1 MSGDDQA
8 QLLYLSLLGLFLVL
22 GLFSTFRSRFIAS
35 MQQAAIW
42 GLIFCGLI
50 IVYSFR
56 DVIEQELYPGTA
68 VIVNGD
74 EIELSRA
81 RDGHFYAILEI
92 NGNDVEFIVDTGAT
106 SVVLTQDDAERI
118 GFDPEALRY
127 LGRANTANGTVRTAT
142 VRLDQVRFGGTVVN
156 DLKAAVN
163 EGPMF
168 SSLLGMSYLSR
179 FSRIEIEGEKLRL
192 VW

>member
-1 MSGDDQA
+1 MGGEDQA
-8 QLLYLSLLGLFLVL
+8 NLMYLALLGLFLVL
-22 GLFSTFRSRFIAS
+22 GMFSTFRSRFVAS

-56 DVIEQELYPGTA
+56 DVIERELYPGTA
-68 VIVNGD
+68 ILVNGD
-74 EIELSRA
+74 QIELARA

-92 NGNDVEFIVDTGAT
+92 NGNDVEFIVDTGA
-106 SVVLTQDDAERI
+106 SNVVLTREDARRI
-118 GFDPEALRY
+118 GFDPDDLNY
-127 LGRANTANGTVRTAT
+127 LGRANTANGVVRTAT
-142 VRLDQVRFGGTVVN
+142 VRLETVSFGGTVVN
-156 DLKAAVN
+156 DVRAAVN
-163 EGPMF
+163 DGPMF

-179 FSRIEIEGEKLRL
+179 FSRIEIEGTKLRL

>member
-1 MSGDDQA
+1 MDGNDNA
-8 QLLYLSLLGLFLVL
+8 HLLYLALLGLFLVL
-22 GLFSTFRSRFIAS
+22 GMFSTFRSRFVAS

-56 DVIEQELYPGTA
+56 DVIERELYPGTA
-68 VIVNGD
+68 ILVNGD
-74 EIELSRA
+74 QIELARA

-92 NGNDVEFIVDTGAT
+92 NGNDVEFIVDTGA
-106 SVVLTQDDAERI
+106 SNVVLTQEDARRI
-118 GFDPEALRY
+118 GFDPEDLNY
-127 LGRANTANGTVRTAT
+127 LGRANTANGVVRTAT
-142 VRLDQVRFGGTVVN
+142 VRLETVSFGGTVVN
-156 DLKAAVN
+156 NVKAAVN
-163 EGPMF
+163 NGPMF

-179 FSRIEIEGEKLRL
+179 FSRIEIEGSKLRL

>member
-1 MSGDDQA
+1 MAGDDQA

-22 GLFSTFRSRFIAS
+22 GLFSTFRSRFVAS

-56 DVIEQELYPGTA
+56 DVIERELYPGTA
-68 VIVNGD
+68 VIVDGG
-74 EIELSRA
+74 EIELTRA

-92 NGNDVEFIVDTGAT
+92 NGNDVEFIVDTGAS
-106 SVVLTQDDAERI
+106 SVVLTREDAERI
-118 GFDPEALRY
+118 GLDPERLSF
-127 LGRANTANGTVRTAT
+127 LGRANTANGVVRTAS
-142 VRLDQVRFGGTVVN
+142 VRLDQVSFGGTTVN
-156 DLKAAVN
+156 DVRAAVN
-163 EGPMF
+163 DGPMF

-179 FSRIEIEGEKLRL
+179 FRRIEIEGNKLRL